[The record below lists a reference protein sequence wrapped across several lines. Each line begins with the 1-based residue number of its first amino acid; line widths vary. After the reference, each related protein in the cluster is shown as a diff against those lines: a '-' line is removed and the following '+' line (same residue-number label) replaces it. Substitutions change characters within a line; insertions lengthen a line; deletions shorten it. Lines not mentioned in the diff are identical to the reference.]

1 MKTMKFLAAVIL
13 SALVFVGCDPV
24 EPEGPTMHKGPIV
37 VNWGNA
43 SDVNGKTFDVGMD
56 NWDAEMY
63 QMVVHMMLKNTTS
76 EDKTFT
82 LKETR
87 KYDVEKASSTVCVT
101 QCMSGKPGEVET
113 EWPIGKVKAGETL
126 NEGNGGVSID
136 LAPMVE
142 EATMFTADFVLT
154 DGVDEVKFTINYH
167 YTPVVE

>member
-63 QMVVHMMLKNTTS
+63 QMVVHMMLKNTLTY
-76 EDKTFT
+76 
-82 LKETR
+82 LKLLR
-87 KYDVEKASSTVCVT
+87 RNKYEKVY
-101 QCMSGKPGEVET
+101 KR
-113 EWPIGKVKAGETL
+113 
-126 NEGNGGVSID
+126 
-136 LAPMVE
+136 
-142 EATMFTADFVLT
+142 
-154 DGVDEVKFTINYH
+154 INYFI
-167 YTPVVE
+167 YSINNVLFISINSGTYRYDGLSINTSIYNNIIIKCENISK